1 MNKIYFL
8 LSFALALGTVAG
20 CQKKEAVS
28 SASTTSTTSTAS
40 MLQISGT
47 IQLAPDLA
55 SKVQE
60 TDTVFLIARPAEGG
74 PPLAVKKWLGKS
86 YPYAFELT
94 DKDLMIPDRILD
106 TPLNLI
112 VRVDKDGD
120 AMTKNPGDLMGTY
133 EKNPVSLK
141 AENVEILVNEVLQ

>member
-28 SASTTSTTSTAS
+28 SASTAS

-47 IQLAPDLA
+47 IQLASDLA